1 MVHGKP
7 AGGTEASRQ
16 RNVSEL
22 PKSNKPF
29 PTKFL
34 VGYFFFTV
42 ISSSLSARI
51 SIYFLW
57 KINSHVL

>member
-1 MVHGKP
+1 MKTYTSFTLNVPGGFMVHGKP

-34 VGYFFFTV
+34 VGYFFF
-42 ISSSLSARI
+42 SL
-51 SIYFLW
+51 
-57 KINSHVL
+57 